1 VKFILALVGFL
12 SIGLFIVLEKPP
24 IVKTNSEFNRA
35 DVVSHQQV
43 NTASNPIRGR
53 KLVTSEPETNLLGTT
68 DQFNDG
74 VVRVG
79 PRLDIP
85 DPNSHNNLVS
95 MERSVTRVGKD
106 LIVGA
111 IEYSEFYTDEV
122 QSEGDLLDVY
132 DMISDGIVKEIVFDG
147 TPISVGSLGYS
158 ETTDEPVIIGRP
170 VSVEDNRR

>member
-1 VKFILALVGFL
+1 MKFILALVGLL
-12 SIGLFIVLEKPP
+12 SIGLFVVLDKTP
-24 IVKTNSEFNRA
+24 IVKTDSEFNRA
-35 DVVSHQQV
+35 DVVSRQQV
-43 NTASNPIRGR
+43 NVVSDPIRER
-53 KLVTSEPETNLLGTT
+53 KLVTSEPATNSLGTT

-85 DPNSHNNLVS
+85 DPNSHNNLES

-111 IEYSEFYTDEV
+111 MEHSEFYTGEV

-147 TPISVGSLGYS
+147 TPIRVGSLGYS
-158 ETTDEPVIIGRP
+158 ETTDEPVIKGRP
-170 VSVEDNRR
+170 LSVEDNRR